1 MRFLTFIKQQDAD
14 PADPELVA
22 FKKWF
27 LVSRIAKNNPHA
39 GLTQIELF
47 MILNGAPQAV
57 IDGFYK
63 WRDAYQKQQR

>member
-27 LVSRIAKNNPHA
+27 LVSKIARNNPHA
-39 GLTQIELF
+39 GLVQIELF
-47 MILNGAPQAV
+47 MHLNDAPQAV
-57 IDGFYK
+57 INGFYK
-63 WRDAYQKQQR
+63 WRDDYQKQIR